1 MDLTKRTALTPDENR
16 EISELLH
23 YAVLTEL
30 FDATQWRANQIVFH
44 GGTSLR
50 VARSSDR
57 YSEDLD
63 FLVSPDVAGD
73 LSEAMDKVRDGILVR
88 LALRLPGSNITV
100 KQAKGKEGSLV
111 TGFTIRWEHPMRMG
125 AVRVK
130 AEFYRVPRELHEA
143 YAAEGILPTRIPD
156 MAVGFKTPIPAP
168 KLLFAWAD
176 KVKAIATRDH
186 MKYRD
191 IYDVWFLLRQ
201 LKVEPDGDEARDAVS
216 KVASLYGHDLNSVSE
231 GLSRVIEGEAM
242 KDVAAFK
249 DDMERWL
256 EADMFRSFDGARFF
270 DTILETVRN
279 ELVRANS
286 LIGEQPCPKM

>member
-1 MDLTKRTALTPDENR
+1 MDFTKRTALTPDENR

-30 FDATQWRANQIVFH
+30 FDATQWRANQVVFH

-63 FLVSPDVAGD
+63 FLVSPEVTED
-73 LSEAMDKVRDGILVR
+73 LGEAMEKVRDGILVR

-130 AEFYRVPRELHEA
+130 AEFYRVPRTLHEA

-168 KLLFAWAD
+168 KLIFAWAD

-201 LKVEPDGDEARDAVS
+201 FKEVPGGDEARDAVS
-216 KVASLYGHDLNSVSE
+216 KVASLYDHDLLSVSA
-231 GLSRVIEGEAM
+231 GLTNVIDGEAM
-242 KDVAAFK
+242 SDVAAFK
-249 DDMERWL
+249 EDMAKWL
-256 EADMFRSFDGARFF
+256 DEDMFRSFDRANFF
-270 DTILETVRN
+270 DTILESVRN
-279 ELVRANS
+279 ELTRANI
-286 LIGEQPCPKM
+286 LISEQPCPKM